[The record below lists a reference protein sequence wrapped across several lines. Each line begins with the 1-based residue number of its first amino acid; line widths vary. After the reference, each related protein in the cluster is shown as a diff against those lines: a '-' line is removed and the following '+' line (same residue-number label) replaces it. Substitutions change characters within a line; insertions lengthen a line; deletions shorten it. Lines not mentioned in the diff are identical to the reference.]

1 MFTFRP
7 GTHRQI
13 LVCRTTDEGVEA
25 YRFEL
30 SSASF
35 RDDICQAKL
44 IFLALRKKYV
54 SKFPLSEEGDADL
67 SHCLSVARDWLIDQ
81 GYVEQG

>member
-13 LVCRTTDEGVEA
+13 LICCGDS

-30 SSASF
+30 SHLSF
-35 RDDICQAKL
+35 VNGIYEARL
-44 IFLALRKKYV
+44 IFVALRKKYV
-54 SKFPLSEEGDADL
+54 SKVSMTDEECGDLDA
-67 SHCLSVARDWLIDQ
+67 CLSIARDWLIDQ

>member
-13 LVCRTTDEGVEA
+13 LICRTMSDGVEA

-54 SKFPLSEEGDADL
+54 KGTLSEEGDADL